1 MESAEAVLKI
11 PHVTRS
17 VSSREVDMQR
27 YVRGRCVWTVKSFGD
42 LVRNEDL
49 KWVTMLS
56 EVFLFPTSAVYGS
69 DC

>member
-1 MESAEAVLKI
+1 MQGAAAVLKI
-11 PHVTRS
+11 PHSTRS
-17 VSSREVDMQR
+17 VSCREVDIQR
-27 YVRGRCVWTVKSFGD
+27 SVRVRCVRIGTSFGD

-49 KWVTMLS
+49 KRVTVLS

>member
-1 MESAEAVLKI
+1 MQGAAALLKI
-11 PHVTRS
+11 PHITRS
-17 VSSREVDMQR
+17 VSSREVDTQR
-27 YVRGRCVWTVKSFGD
+27 YVRVRCVWMGKCFGD

-56 EVFLFPTSAVYGS
+56 EVFLLPTSAVYGS